1 MFSICKC
8 LECLI
13 SIHAPARGATRL
25 EGNIFRLEAFQS
37 TPPRGERL
45 VFQHQ
50 VPVTFIFQSTPP
62 RGERRYDA
70 LRILSPDR
78 ISIHAPARGATLSV
92 PACAYPRGNFNPR
105 PREGSDQDFMPCR
118 NCIVYFNP
126 RPREGSDGITGV
138 VAANMQIFQ
147 STPPRGERLGLQGT
161 CNDIKSI
168 SIHAPARGATH

>member
-62 RGERRYDA
+62 RGER
-70 LRILSPDR
+70 LILSP
-78 ISIHAPARGATLSV
+78 SFTVV
-92 PACAYPRGNFNPR
+92 P
-105 PREGSDQDFMPCR
+105 
-118 NCIVYFNP
+118 V
-126 RPREGSDGITGV
+126 
-138 VAANMQIFQ
+138 FQ
-147 STPPRGERLGLQGT
+147 STPPRGERLY
-161 CNDIKSI
+161 
-168 SIHAPARGATH
+168 P